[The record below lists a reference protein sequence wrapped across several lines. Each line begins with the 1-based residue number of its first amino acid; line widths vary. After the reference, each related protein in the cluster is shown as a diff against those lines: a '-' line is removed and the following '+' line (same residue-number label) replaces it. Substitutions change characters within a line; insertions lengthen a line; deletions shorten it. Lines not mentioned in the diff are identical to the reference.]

1 MSEEFTQQS
10 VEVNPP
16 AEESSEPE
24 ESTLAE
30 EAVLPT
36 SSGDLSPIERAGVL
50 LIALGVTTSAA
61 VLKHLPESEVESLSI
76 ELAKLK
82 NVPSEQLQQ
91 VINEFHEMMLAR
103 QYVSQGGLEY
113 ARQVLEKAWGMRRAD
128 EILKRIEAATEVSAF
143 FLLQTVDD
151 AQLLSFLQDE
161 HPQTAALILANLK
174 PKQAANILSQLSEEL
189 QNEIAFRLATME
201 KTSPEMVKEI
211 ENVLREQLGDVFGAD
226 MRSTGGAYAVAE
238 ILNSASRAAE
248 KNILDHMRE
257 RDPELALEITN
268 LMFLFE
274 DLITLADE
282 SIQKIIKE
290 VDTKTLA
297 LSLKATSTELQD
309 KVYNNMSDRAGG
321 MLKDELEFLGAVRV
335 SEVEEA
341 QSTVLDVVRRLD
353 DANEITIARGG
364 ESEELI
370 A

>member
-1 MSEEFTQQS
+1 MSEEFTAQS

-24 ESTLAE
+24 EITLPQE
-30 EAVLPT
+30 PVLPT
-36 SSGDLSPIERAGVL
+36 TSGELSPIERAGVL

-61 VLKHLPESEVESLSI
+61 VLKHLPESEVEGLSI
-76 ELAKLK
+76 QLAKLK
-82 NVPSEQLQQ
+82 NVPSDQLQQ

-113 ARQVLEKAWGMRRAD
+113 AKQVLEKAWGMRRAD

-143 FLLQTVDD
+143 YLLQTVDD

-161 HPQTAALILANLK
+161 HPQTAALIMANLK

-189 QNEIAFRLATME
+189 QTEIAFRLATME

-238 ILNSASRAAE
+238 ILNSTSRAAE

-353 DANEITIARGG
+353 EANEITIARGG
-364 ESEELI
+364 EAEELI